1 MLWALFLFW
10 SFQRTWHWDRGIQS
24 IRQRVFLRRS
34 QTGQGT
40 ARRRF
45 LQGELSMIYL
55 RTIIGQF
62 SYCSWFIHSL
72 KSWFNPVFLSES
84 TKVSA
89 REPGEER
96 THIWACQWDGRKERM
111 HVIAAR
117 TSLGSPS
124 GNRCLSHSWNHKD
137 QQLQPEP
144 GSVVGEAHARGD
156 GRAWVLC
163 RHGWC
168 PRWPVS
174 QHISEYLEGFRD
186 PSSVILERKL
196 EMCTVIWVH
205 SL

>member
-1 MLWALFLFW
+1 M
-10 SFQRTWHWDRGIQS
+10 
-24 IRQRVFLRRS
+24 
-34 QTGQGT
+34 
-40 ARRRF
+40 
-45 LQGELSMIYL
+45 YL

-62 SYCSWFIHSL
+62 AYCSWIHPFTQILIQSRC
-72 KSWFNPVFLSES
+72 LSES

-111 HVIAAR
+111 DVIAAR

-124 GNRCLSHSWNHKD
+124 GNRCLPHTWNHKD
-137 QQLQPEP
+137 KQLQPEP